1 MFYSADLSLFQALNV
16 VDDMVAEQCV
26 AEIKRSTTKV
36 VLSGDFLDIS
46 QEQLLALTSWENLT
60 IKEFDLFQA
69 VKK

>member
-1 MFYSADLSLFQALNV
+1 M
-16 VDDMVAEQCV
+16 AEQCV

-36 VLSGDFLDIS
+36 VLSEDFLDIS
-46 QEQLLALTSWENLT
+46 QEQLLELTSWENLT